1 MDGWM
6 DGDEKAG
13 RERESGVLLVWGCG
27 WYVCLV
33 GWLFGWLLG
42 CGEENFRSHGG
53 WLMLD

>member
-6 DGDEKAG
+6 DGDEKVG
-13 RERESGVLLVWGCG
+13 RERERGFVGVGMWM
-27 WYVCLV
+27 VCLV
-33 GWLFGWLLG
+33 GWLVG